1 MILMATRLKPIPLA
15 LLALSFPLALQAAEP
30 AVELAPLTV
39 TGTREGRAVAETPA
53 TVDVLKGS
61 TIAKDKPQHPSQIMN
76 QAPGVWVNVTGGE
89 GHITAIRQ
97 PLTTSPVY
105 LYLEDGIPTRSTG
118 FFNHNAL
125 YEINVPQSDGIEIN
139 KGPGTALY
147 GSDAIGG
154 IVNVLTRAP
163 SLKPSAE
170 ASVEIGEHGWARGL
184 FSLSGTQGND
194 GVRGDLNLTHTK
206 GWRDNT
212 GYDRQS
218 ASLRWDHAMG
228 GNALVKTVFT
238 ASNIDQDTAG
248 SSTISRDDYHNNPT
262 INYTPISYRKVQ
274 ALRLSSAYEQE
285 DGARLISVTPYLRYN
300 SMDLLANWSLS
311 YDPTVYNTQNRSFGV
326 LAKVRQDFA
335 PMRARVIGGVDI
347 DYSPGSRDEKVI
359 TVGTEGSGYTKRYT
373 SYVEGPQAFDYDAT
387 FQAVSPYLHGELSPS
402 DALRL
407 TAGLRYDHMQYRY
420 DNQLSDGAVKV
431 DNRFFYRAADTNIKF
446 NHWSPKLGATYDL
459 GGQQNVFAAYN
470 HAFRA
475 PSEGQLFRPGSSFN
489 PAGLIRNATELKP
502 VKVDSYELGYR
513 GAAGSK
519 LAYSASAYYMQKKDD
534 IVSQKNPVTNETQT
548 LNAGETL
555 HQGIE
560 LGVNAALAPGWDL
573 GISFGYAEH
582 TYEDWKTTSTDF
594 SGKEMPTAPRQIG
607 NTRLSYAPAGD
618 KGWRATAEWVHLGSY
633 WLDDANTQKYNGHDL
648 LNLRG
653 NVPLARQWSA
663 FASLYNVTD
672 RRYAESASL
681 NSGNDVYAAGLPRTF
696 YLGIEYKN

>member
-1 MILMATRLKPIPLA
+1 MAHRLKPIPLA
-15 LLALSFPLALQAAEP
+15 LLALSLPLPLFAAEA
-30 AVELAPLTV
+30 AVELAPVTV

-53 TVDVLKGS
+53 TVDVLKGR
-61 TIAKDKPQHPSQIMN
+61 TIAKDKPQHASQIMN

-105 LYLEDGIPTRSTG
+105 LYLEDGVPTRSTG

-125 YEINVPQSDGIEIN
+125 YEINLPQAAGIEIN

-154 IVNVLTRAP
+154 VINVLTRAP

-170 ASVEIGEHGWARGL
+170 ASIEAGQFGWARGL

-218 ASLRWDHAMG
+218 ATTRWDHAIG
-228 GNALVKTVFT
+228 ANALVKTVLT
-238 ASNIDQDTAG
+238 ASNIDQDSAG
-248 SSTISRDDYHNNPT
+248 SSTISLDDYYNNPT
-262 INYTPISYRKVQ
+262 TNYTPISYRKVQ

-285 DGARLISVTPYLRYN
+285 DGARLISVTPYLRYD

-311 YDPTVYNTQNRSFGV
+311 YDPTLYNTQNRSFGV

-373 SYVEGPQAFDYDAT
+373 SYVEGPQVFQYDAS
-387 FQAVSPYLHGELSPS
+387 FQAISPYLHGELSPS

-407 TAGLRYDHMQYRY
+407 TAGLRYDHMSYQY
-420 DNQLSDGAVKV
+420 DNSLSDGVVNAGG
-431 DNRFFYRAADTNIKF
+431 RFFYRPADTDISYK
-446 NHWSPKLGATYDL
+446 HWSPKLGATYDL

-475 PSEGQLFRPGSSFN
+475 PSEGQLFRPAAAFAPGN
-489 PAGLIRNATELKP
+489 LPRNTTELKP
-502 VKVDSYELGYR
+502 VKVNSYELGYR
-513 GAAGSK
+513 GQQGRDLS
-519 LAYSASAYYMQKKDD
+519 YSLSAYRMDKQDD
-534 IVSQKNPVTNETQT
+534 ILSYKDPVTNATQSV
-548 LNAGETL
+548 NAGSTL
-555 HQGIE
+555 HRGTEIGVNARLLPSLE
-560 LGVNAALAPGWDL
+560 LGV
-573 GISFGYAEH
+573 SYGYAIH
-582 TYEDWKTTSTDF
+582 TYEDWQLNATTNYN
-594 SGKEMPTAPRQIG
+594 GKEMETAPRQIG
-607 NTRLSYAPAGD
+607 NTRLTYAPAGD

-633 WLDDANTQKYNGHDL
+633 WLDQANTQKYNGHDL

-653 NVPLARQWSA
+653 NAPLAKQWSM
-663 FASLYNVTD
+663 FASLANVTD

-681 NSGNDVYAAGLPRTF
+681 NSGNDVYAPGMPRTF
-696 YLGIEYKN
+696 YLGIEYKSQ

>member
-1 MILMATRLKPIPLA
+1 MTARLKPIPLA
-15 LLALSFPLALQAAEP
+15 LLALSIPFAVQAAEP
-30 AVELAPLTV
+30 VVELETLVV
-39 TGTREGRAVAETPA
+39 TGTREGRTVAETPA

-61 TIAKDKPQHPSQIMN
+61 TIAKDKPLHPSQIMN

-105 LYLEDGIPTRSTG
+105 LYLEDGVPTRSTG

-125 YEINVPQSDGIEIN
+125 YEINVPQSAGIEIN

-154 IVNVLTRAP
+154 IINVLTKAP
-163 SLKPSAE
+163 PLHESYE
-170 ASVEIGEHGWARGL
+170 ASIEAGQHGWARGL
-184 FSLSGTQGND
+184 FSMGNTQGAD
-194 GVRGDLNLTHTK
+194 GFRGDVNLTRTE
-206 GWRDNT
+206 GWRDST

-218 ASLRWDHAMG
+218 GSLRWDHAIG
-228 GNALVKTVFT
+228 GNALVKTVLT
-238 ASNIDQDTAG
+238 VSNIDQDTAG
-248 SSTISRDDYHNNPT
+248 SSTISRDDYYNNPT
-262 INYTPISYRKVQ
+262 VNYTPISFRKVQ

-285 DGARLISVTPYLRYN
+285 DGDRLISVTPYLRSN

-311 YDPTVYNTQNRSFGV
+311 YDPTVYNTQNRSVGV

-335 PMRARVIGGVDI
+335 PLRARVIGGVDI

-359 TVGTEGSGYTKRYT
+359 TVGTAGSGYTKQYT

-387 FQAVSPYLHGELSPS
+387 FQSVSPYLHGELSPS
-402 DALRL
+402 EALRL

-431 DNRFFYRAADTNIKF
+431 GNRFFYRAADTTVKF
-446 NHWSPKLGATYDL
+446 NHLSPKLGATYNL
-459 GGQQNVFAAYN
+459 GGQQSLFFAYN

-475 PSEGQLFRPGSSFN
+475 PSENQLFRPGSSFN
-489 PAGLIRNATELKP
+489 TTGLVRNASELEP

-513 GAAGSK
+513 GASGRN
-519 LAYSASAYYMQKKDD
+519 LAYTLSAYYMQKNDD

-560 LGVNAALAPGWDL
+560 AGMNADLMPGLELGV
-573 GISFGYAEH
+573 SFSYAKH
-582 TYEDWKTTSTDF
+582 TYQDWQTATTNF
-594 SGKEMPTAPRQIG
+594 SGKEMSTAPRQIG
-607 NTRLSYAPAGD
+607 NTRLTYAPAGD
-618 KGWRATAEWVHLGSY
+618 KGWRATAEWAHLGSY
-633 WLDDANTQKYNGHDL
+633 WLDDANTRKYKGHDL

-653 NVPLARQWSA
+653 NAALAEQWSV

-681 NSGNDVYAAGLPRTF
+681 SSGNDVYAPGMPRTF
-696 YLGIEYKN
+696 YLGIELKN